1 MVEILEINGIKT
13 NNYTMWYRFPK
24 SIKQKVIYV
33 GNEKVSFSDKIT
45 YICPSCKT
53 KNSTILRTFNDRLG
67 TYDDFNYKCKSCV
80 DKNHNLESF
89 SKKQLITKTKNK
101 SRPKDIIKREGTLGF
116 IGKNQKSGSKIRAK
130 MNETKIKNNSFGHKN
145 SNSYFIRMKNWE
157 LKSEEE
163 LKEIY
168 MKGYNTKIING
179 TLSNNGKKRIFNNF
193 YDMYKAKVWHFTN
206 KNKLESI
213 KNIEKRGRIGLKN
226 NPFHLD
232 HKYSIS
238 EGFKNNIPA
247 HIIGSIYNLE
257 MIPALENC
265 SKQDKCSILLE
276 DLYAH
281 VVNKS
286 GELLETL

>member
-1 MVEILEINGIKT
+1 MVEILEIKGIKT
-13 NNYTMWYRFPK
+13 NNYTMWYRFSK

-33 GNEKVSFSDKIT
+33 GNEKVSFLDKIT

-67 TYDDFNYKCKSCV
+67 TYNEFDYMCKSCV
-80 DKNHNLESF
+80 DKNHNLEDF
-89 SKKQLITKTKNK
+89 TIKQLITKTRNK
-101 SRPKDIIKREGTLGF
+101 TRPKDIIEREGTLGF
-116 IGKNQKSGSKIRAK
+116 VGKDQKSGSEIRDK
-130 MNETKIKNNSFGHKN
+130 MNKTKTKNNSFGHKN
-145 SNSYFIRMKNWE
+145 TESYFKRMENWE
-157 LKSEEE
+157 SKTEEE
-163 LKEIY
+163 LNEIY
-168 MKGYNTKIING
+168 KKCYNTKLKNG
-179 TLSNNGKKRIFNNF
+179 TLSNNGSKRSNNDF
-193 YDMYKAKVWHFTN
+193 YNMYSAKVWFYTN
-206 KNKLESI
+206 KNDLESI
-213 KNIEKRGRIGLKN
+213 KDYEKRGRIGLKE

-232 HKYSIS
+232 HKFSIK

-257 MIPALENC
+257 MIPALDNC

-276 DLYAH
+276 DLYAD